1 MGLWISQLGS
11 VNIRGERSLY
21 IYLLDYGWPDGDW
34 EKLFKKHF
42 SRMAG
47 LAQDSEAIVVGSNNG
62 THFANEVLSWHRVAS
77 LDADRV
83 LPGLLITKT
92 HPAYFND
99 EQFYQSASIKPDLE
113 DLLVIPL
120 RDFCTDETDFLRS
133 IEGIFEDLKKGTEL
147 RNFEIAQH
155 DPRRKTFGQRSQQLV
170 GAIELKPG
178 IFGISI
184 DLKKL
189 LSPDKS
195 T

>member
-21 IYLLDYGWPDGDW
+21 IYLLDYGWPDGEW

-42 SRMAG
+42 SRMAN
-47 LAQDSEAIVVGSNNG
+47 LAQDSEAVVVGSNNG
-62 THFANEVLSWHRVAS
+62 THFANEVLSWHRVAN

-92 HPAYFND
+92 HPAYFTD
-99 EQFYQSASIKPDLE
+99 EQLFQSASIKPDLE

-133 IEGIFEDLKKGTEL
+133 IEGIFEDLRNGTEL

-178 IFGISI
+178 MFGVSI